1 MVSIQESKSFPLVKA
16 SSFVGT
22 KAWTKGTQDGFIYR
36 LSNIVNTYKS
46 GTVLGVLT
54 KAYSIK
60 SGNSFGVVQLLKPIT
75 KGLTKYTH
83 VLVLLSDISTVVETS
98 SVVPKGNLYFCTAT
112 NVNIRKSA
120 STLSATFPSQ
130 LTKGEPIGY
139 SDGIVENGFLK
150 FNLKIGGIGYVAK
163 TYCTLQ
169 EPSIVTMPVTK
180 SDPLTGIDKTEDVP
194 VIDNP
199 KGSLDIWK
207 TALGAGISAVV
218 VFVASKIF
226 NKIFQ

>member
-1 MVSIQESKSFPLVKA
+1 MVTIQESKSYPLVK
-16 SSFVGT
+16 SSSSIGT
-22 KAWTKGTQDGFIYR
+22 KAWAKGTQDGFIYR
-36 LSNIVNTYKS
+36 LSTIVNTYKT
-46 GTVLGVLT
+46 GTTLGVLT

-83 VLVLLSDISTVVETS
+83 VLVLLADISTVAETEA
-98 SVVPKGNLYFCTAT
+98 PKGNLYFCSAT
-112 NVNIRKSA
+112 NVNIRVSPSK
-120 STLSATFPSQ
+120 LSAKLPSQ

-139 SDGIVENGFLK
+139 SDGIVQNGFLMFK
-150 FNLKIGGIGYVAK
+150 LRSGGVGYVSK

-169 EPSIVTMPVTK
+169 EPSLVTIPVTK
-180 SDPLTGIDKTEDVP
+180 ANPLTGKDETQDVP

-199 KGSLDIWK
+199 KGTLDIWK

-226 NKIFQ
+226 NKIF